1 MRRDAEAE
9 LLAVRALR
17 QHREAGEAHVLGHAG
32 FAVLANIEGTQ
43 DLAGEVLAGVD
54 RDVMVLVAER
64 PQAFDA
70 QAAAAVLISRLALLV
85 GYLHGPISTSLA
97 GHGHSCA
104 PPGPGRDG
112 HE

>member
-32 FAVLANIEGTQ
+32 FAVMANIEGTQ

-70 QAAAAVLISRLALLV
+70 QAAAAEIVSRLALLG
-85 GYLHGPISTSLA
+85 GYLNSLINEGLDGRGEVDRKSTMLNSS
-97 GHGHSCA
+97 H
-104 PPGPGRDG
+104 
-112 HE
+112 